1 MAPAVS
7 VVLPTRNPDYSRL
20 RRTLRGLQ
28 LQSLP
33 PTDWELIVVDN
44 ASNTRLEA
52 ADFEEFLP
60 RVRTTWRLE
69 TEIGL
74 TPARLGGINEARGDI
89 IVFVDDDNVL
99 ERYYLD
105 AVLRNFRDRPS
116 LGAAGGPIQAEWET
130 PPPAWTREFHGL
142 LALRDCGV
150 EALVADG
157 GSSVSWPNFA
167 PVGAGLA
174 ARRDLALRYADVVKT
189 DPMRRRLD
197 RNGGSLASGG
207 DNDLVFTCLRA
218 GGQVAYLPELKLTHL
233 IPSGRLECAYL
244 CRLNRAI
251 QRSWVSVLNIHGI
264 RPWPGIPRWSLPI
277 RALRARIRTRYWRGP
292 AHKVRSEGL
301 VGRLEG
307 QADLLG

>member
-52 ADFEEFLP
+52 ADLEEFLP

-99 ERYYLD
+99 ERNYLN
-105 AVLRNFRDRPS
+105 AVLRNFRD
-116 LGAAGGPIQAEWET
+116 
-130 PPPAWTREFHGL
+130 
-142 LALRDCGV
+142 
-150 EALVADG
+150 
-157 GSSVSWPNFA
+157 
-167 PVGAGLA
+167 
-174 ARRDLALRYADVVKT
+174 
-189 DPMRRRLD
+189 
-197 RNGGSLASGG
+197 
-207 DNDLVFTCLRA
+207 
-218 GGQVAYLPELKLTHL
+218 
-233 IPSGRLECAYL
+233 
-244 CRLNRAI
+244 
-251 QRSWVSVLNIHGI
+251 
-264 RPWPGIPRWSLPI
+264 
-277 RALRARIRTRYWRGP
+277 
-292 AHKVRSEGL
+292 
-301 VGRLEG
+301 
-307 QADLLG
+307 

>member
-1 MAPAVS
+1 LIS
-7 VVLPTRNPDYSRL
+7 VIIPTRNPHPGRL
-20 RRTLRGLQ
+20 AQALEGLATQTLP
-28 LQSLP
+28 SS
-33 PTDWELIVVDN
+33 DWEVVLVDN
-44 ASNTRLEA
+44 GSDTPQTDTALAGLPVETRVIRE
-52 ADFEEFLP
+52 P
-60 RVRTTWRLE
+60 S
-69 TEIGL
+69 IGL
-74 TPARLGGINEARGDI
+74 TPARLAGINAAHGDVL
-89 IVFVDDDNVL
+89 VFVDDDNIL
-99 ERYYLD
+99 DRSYLT
-105 AVLRNFRDRPS
+105 AVADSFAARPS
-116 LGAAGGPIQAEWET
+116 LGAAGGPVVPLWEA
-130 PPPAWTREFHGL
+130 PPPKWTQEFHSL
-142 LALRDCGV
+142 LALRDLGPEV
-150 EALVADG
+150 RIALAG
-157 GSSVSWPNFA
+157 GKAHWPEFA

-174 ARRDLALRYADVVKT
+174 VRRSHAAAYAVAVQR
-189 DPMRRRLD
+189 DPRRRRLD

>member
-1 MAPAVS
+1 MIS
-7 VVLPTRNPDYSRL
+7 VIIPTRNPHPGRL
-20 RRTLRGLQ
+20 AQALEGLATQTLP
-28 LQSLP
+28 SS
-33 PTDWELIVVDN
+33 DWEVVLVDN
-44 ASNTRLEA
+44 GSDVPQTDTALAGLPVETRVIRE
-52 ADFEEFLP
+52 P
-60 RVRTTWRLE
+60 S
-69 TEIGL
+69 IGL
-74 TPARLGGINEARGDI
+74 TPARLAGINAAHGDVL
-89 IVFVDDDNVL
+89 VFVDDDNIL
-99 ERYYLD
+99 DRSYLT
-105 AVLRNFRDRPS
+105 AVADSFAARPS
-116 LGAAGGPIQAEWET
+116 LGAAGGPVVPLWEA
-130 PPPAWTREFHGL
+130 PPPKWTQEFHSL
-142 LALRDCGV
+142 LALRDLGSEV
-150 EALVADG
+150 RIALAG
-157 GSSVSWPNFA
+157 GKAHWPEFA

-174 ARRDLALRYADVVKT
+174 VRRSHAAAYAVAVQR
-189 DPMRRRLD
+189 DPRRRRLD